1 LALTIEDRLDIQE
14 LYARYNHAID
24 SGKGEA
30 WAATFTSAGTFTSGG
45 KTQSGAAELTAFGS
59 AMAKNMKARHWVN
72 NLVIDADGDG
82 ARGSCYL
89 MLLRLTPGEQPPATS
104 LVTAIYNDTLAKEN
118 GAWRFSSR
126 SVAVDA

>member
-1 LALTIEDRLDIQE
+1 MALTLEDRLTIQE
-14 LYARYNHAID
+14 LYSRYNHAID

-30 WAATFTSAGTFTSGG
+30 WAATFTSAGTFTSNGRTHTG
-45 KTQSGAAELTAFGS
+45 PVELTAFGS

-104 LVTAIYNDTLAKEN
+104 LVTAIYNDTLVKEN

-126 SVAVDA
+126 TVAIDA